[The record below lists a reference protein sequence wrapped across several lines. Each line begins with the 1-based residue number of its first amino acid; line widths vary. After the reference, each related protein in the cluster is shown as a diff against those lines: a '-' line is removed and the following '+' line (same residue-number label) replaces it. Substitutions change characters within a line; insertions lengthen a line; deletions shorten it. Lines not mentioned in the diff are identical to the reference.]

1 MTLLVILFLIDRIYF
16 EIVLFKDCSWR
27 STRQKHCYS
36 TVGIAACNGS
46 RSWIHGENSK
56 EKGDNFIFLL
66 FKFCVCKLFWFYRV
80 SMIDTSKLFVINP
93 FTYLCYLFY
102 LFIYECFFFVFFCR
116 VWVKMSVLGNSL
128 MTLCCSSWLV
138 KTLCLVTLCSVLA
151 NPNLTHFTK
160 LWTLG
165 FGRLK
170 NCFQVINW
178 RLIRDSNLTSQRTE
192 WFDNSTGGF
201 QSEQWKK
208 PWKSL

>member
-1 MTLLVILFLIDRIYF
+1 MLFSWSTKYMALNHLLGWIYISKTEKFNNSTGLEEMKRILKTVKAISFFL
-16 EIVLFKDCSWR
+16 
-27 STRQKHCYS
+27 
-36 TVGIAACNGS
+36 
-46 RSWIHGENSK
+46 
-56 EKGDNFIFLL
+56 
-66 FKFCVCKLFWFYRV
+66 
-80 SMIDTSKLFVINP
+80 
-93 FTYLCYLFY
+93 
-102 LFIYECFFFVFFCR
+102 FFFFCR
-116 VWVKMSVLGNSL
+116 VWVKMSVLGNSS

-160 LWTLG
+160 LWTLR

-201 QSEQWKK
+201 
-208 PWKSL
+208 